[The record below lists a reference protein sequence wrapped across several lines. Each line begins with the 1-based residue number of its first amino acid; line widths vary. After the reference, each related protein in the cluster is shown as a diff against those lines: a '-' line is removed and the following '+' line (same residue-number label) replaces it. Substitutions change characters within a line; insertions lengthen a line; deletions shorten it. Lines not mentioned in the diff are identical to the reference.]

1 MSLRMAIETLASTRA
16 QHKNPEL
23 LRFIRDENRNLAELL
38 KLPERQEGISRK
50 DTGAVRDLDLEKNA
64 KNNKSSVVA
73 DAVFSDRFD

>member
-38 KLPERQEGISRK
+38 KLPGKTGRYIQERHWSS
-50 DTGAVRDLDLEKNA
+50 TGSGLGEECK
-64 KNNKSSVVA
+64 K
-73 DAVFSDRFD
+73 